1 MFLKFSLKTPQRVIT
16 QCPSGSNATCS
27 VRSVSDALRPEATP
41 AAVDLRGRG
50 TRINPALSPASPA
63 QSLLRS
69 IENGTDLDADALADS
84 DTLAAPTVTLSRP
97 EELEQASATATTP
110 PAPTCACKGQC
121 ATRACPCRKRKA
133 FCTDCCCGSKKTCKN
148 KVNKKPDRSN

>member
-16 QCPSGSNATCS
+16 QCLSGSNATCP

-41 AAVDLRGRG
+41 TAVDLRG

-97 EELEQASATATTP
+97 EELEQASATS

-121 ATRACPCRKRKA
+121 ATRASPCRKRKT
-133 FCTDCCCGSKKTCKN
+133 FCRRLLLWVQKN
-148 KVNKKPDRSN
+148 VQKQGE

>member
-16 QCPSGSNATCS
+16 QCLSGSNATCP

-41 AAVDLRGRG
+41 AAVDLRG
-50 TRINPALSPASPA
+50 TRVNPALSPASPA

-84 DTLAAPTVTLSRP
+84 DTFAAPTVTLSRP
-97 EELEQASATATTP
+97 EELEQASATSP
-110 PAPTCACKGQC
+110 PAPTCACNLGTMC
-121 ATRACPCRKRKA
+121 YPCLYLSQA
-133 FCTDCCCGSKKTCKN
+133 EGLLQKTVAVGPKN
-148 KVNKKPDRSN
+148 MQKQGE